1 MLNEH
6 DLNDWIE
13 TEVQLLENVQRTQ
26 AFTIPASPEL
36 YRPLYEAEGKV
47 YAEVVTQGQHQ
58 GLAFAFPKFI
68 NVKSYER
75 KH

>member
-6 DLNDWIE
+6 DLFDWIE

-36 YRPLYEAEGKV
+36 YRPLYEAAGKV
-47 YAEVVTQGQHQ
+47 YAEVVTQGQYQ

>member
-36 YRPLYEAEGKV
+36 YRPLYEAAGKV
-47 YAEVVTQGQHQ
+47 YAEVVTQGQYQ

-68 NVKSYER
+68 NVKSHER

>member
-13 TEVQLLENVQRTQ
+13 TEVQLLENVQKTQ
-26 AFTIPASPEL
+26 TFTIPASSEL
-36 YRPLYEAEGKV
+36 YRPLYEASGKV
-47 YAEVVTQGQHQ
+47 YAEVVTEGQYK
-58 GLAFAFPKFI
+58 GLAFAFPKFL
-68 NVKSYER
+68 NVHSYER